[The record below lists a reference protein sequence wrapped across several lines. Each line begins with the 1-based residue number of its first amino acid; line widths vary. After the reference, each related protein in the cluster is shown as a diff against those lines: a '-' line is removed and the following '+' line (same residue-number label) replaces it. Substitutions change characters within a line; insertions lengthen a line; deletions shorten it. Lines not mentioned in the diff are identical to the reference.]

1 MSKIVVIKQRDW
13 LMSLRCVLHLR
24 RRFARPGDADV
35 FRCFLG
41 DPDLET
47 LGAFSEL
54 GAAPEFSIFGRV
66 PNHGEWRAL
75 VKDLS
80 ERSHFSF
87 TSADF
92 RGDIQAGTFVS
103 RERGANTTVR
113 VHIRNKQFDTPFP
126 PSFDAARAFS
136 HILTAIDLP
145 ELDLSRPSS
154 LSVSKGAVGS
164 MSTASASTSLDS
176 GSFEL
181 HIDCASQDEH
191 LIGKVA
197 SALGDSID
205 LEIVGLY
212 ANVGDRYET
221 IDRLCRSGSIVPDRK
236 ECGPYYLGFGMAGEK
251 GNNIHPERLYDV
263 AEFLADHHARE
274 RAIVLNMLSWIWD
287 DDTDLS
293 GANSFCWTLD
303 RSNRASVTVH
313 IFDPPPSGTGQE
325 LKKAAADFLAGEE
338 PEKR

>member
-1 MSKIVVIKQRDW
+1 MSKIVVIKQEDW
-13 LMSLRCVLHLR
+13 LKSLRCVLHLR
-24 RRFARPGDADV
+24 RRYARPGDADV

-54 GAAPEFSIFGRV
+54 GAVPEFTIFGRV

-75 VKDLS
+75 VNDLAD
-80 ERSHFSF
+80 RTCDSF
-87 TSADF
+87 TSAHF
-92 RGDIQAGTFVS
+92 RGDIRAGTFVT
-103 RERGANTTVR
+103 RERGANTSVDMK
-113 VHIRNKQFDTPFP
+113 IDNKHVDTPFP
-126 PSFDAARAFS
+126 PSFDAPRAIS
-136 HILTAIDLP
+136 HILTAIGLP

-154 LSVSKGAVGS
+154 LIVSKGAVGS
-164 MSTASASTSLDS
+164 TSTASARTFLHL

-181 HIDCASQDEH
+181 HIDCTPQDEH
-191 LIGKVA
+191 LIGKVTT
-197 SALGDSID
+197 ALGDAID

-236 ECGPYYLGFGMAGEK
+236 ECGRYLGFGMAGGE
-251 GNNIHPERLYDV
+251 GNNIHLERLYDV
-263 AEFLADHHARE
+263 AEFLASHPAKD
-274 RAIVLNMLSWIWD
+274 RAIVMEELSWIWD
-287 DDTDLS
+287 DETEPS
-293 GANSFCWTLD
+293 GANSFHWTLD
-303 RSNRASVTVH
+303 RSNRATVVVNTA
-313 IFDPPPSGTGQE
+313 DPPPSGTGQE